1 MNQRRLVNDQKSV
14 MEHVGGLDRERV
26 GVLRVELRHIDGMKQ
41 LVTRILHRKESCGDR
56 PCLRC

>member
-1 MNQRRLVNDQKSV
+1 MNECGFVDDEEAV
-14 MEHVGGLDRERV
+14 VEHVGGLDRERV

-41 LVTRILHRKESCGDR
+41 LVTRILHRKEPCGDR